1 MISLNALLAWN
12 LVANTLT
19 GREDVDPSILAEA
32 LRNVVALASL
42 DERRGGVRFLRS
54 GMRPMPRPP
63 VDASVPS
70 TGASCAPSHS
80 DLCNV
85 VEAAG
90 SKESSG
96 GIRCLHS
103 EIPSTSRPPINASG
117 PCAEAPRSN
126 PSEVGNLGNMGE
138 DRLEKYRRDIGQFI
152 LQERAY
158 VPKVT
163 LDQVKESILEGK
175 YPALFSFLK
184 HSGPVRRRDQ
194 DDLLPSNFYVDQE
207 RLKRLKFST
216 CDYGKKISQE
226 DPSGFV
232 EHNQHVTDS
241 DGTAHLQMDDV
252 GVEGNTIQSS
262 ERNGDT
268 LKPPDKKITNLDGGK
283 RRLSAQTAAALFPI
297 DCTQILQR
305 DVSMPQSNSTIRPNL
320 PLNEHGSL
328 IPTRTEKDQHPS
340 NIIVIPDSASDD
352 DAEDTGYT
360 PDDDEMLAAEK
371 HCLLSSQANNNQDSI
386 AGDWTEQC
394 WCMECDEGDQLLTC
408 SLCLKAFR
416 ESCLGSVRFNE
427 EGLFYCCFCTHGR
440 ADLGCRKARKSV
452 LQAKEN
458 LSTGRCKDIC
468 KRRTGQARVVENVN
482 YWLDD
487 LSLQHRTG
495 GLNRSSLRAE
505 HHEHMEV
512 TDFPR
517 QVEKEVCVG
526 RCDDSTKVEKVNDGQ
541 IVDKATTTVEGADT
555 TSMNEQAKDLQP
567 TEHHTPVGN
576 GNFPCEEANASHSAS
591 VNEQVEDL
599 QPTESHTAVDNSNL
613 PCEQGK
619 LSHAASANEQGEDF
633 QPTEHHT
640 AVDNS
645 SLPCEEGKS
654 SHRELDAGVVK
665 QKGEVSVGGD
675 HRNIQEPDSDEQ
687 VKEAYEDTDNE
698 ALPSRNS
705 GRHCKRAQD
714 ASTKIVDQKR
724 FKSSTG
730 KRRKHAYQAKRSNPL
745 MPPGRRTKLLWTME
759 EEAAL
764 KEGMQRFVSNYG
776 GTIPWRAILEYGC
789 GVFHKTRVPGD
800 LKDKW
805 RNIKIKEDLLQQ
817 SCV

>member
-19 GREDVDPSILAEA
+19 GREDVDPSILAVLVSNAPNFSTDAPEA

-70 TGASCAPSHS
+70 TGASCASSHS
-80 DLCNV
+80 NFISNAPYFSTDALEDLCNV

-96 GIRCLHS
+96 GVRCLHS

-252 GVEGNTIQSS
+252 GVEGNTIQLS

-305 DVSMPQSNSTIRPNL
+305 DVSIPQSNSTIRPNL

-440 ADLGCRKARKSV
+440 ADLGA
-452 LQAKEN
+452 AKR
-458 LSTGRCKDIC
+458 GRVFFKL
-468 KRRTGQARVVENVN
+468 KKTSLPVVV
-482 YWLDD
+482 
-487 LSLQHRTG
+487 RIFVKG
-495 GLNRSSLRAE
+495 
-505 HHEHMEV
+505 
-512 TDFPR
+512 
-517 QVEKEVCVG
+517 
-526 RCDDSTKVEKVNDGQ
+526 
-541 IVDKATTTVEGADT
+541 
-555 TSMNEQAKDLQP
+555 
-567 TEHHTPVGN
+567 
-576 GNFPCEEANASHSAS
+576 
-591 VNEQVEDL
+591 
-599 QPTESHTAVDNSNL
+599 
-613 PCEQGK
+613 EQGK
-619 LSHAASANEQGEDF
+619 L
-633 QPTEHHT
+633 
-640 AVDNS
+640 
-645 SLPCEEGKS
+645 
-654 SHRELDAGVVK
+654 EL
-665 QKGEVSVGGD
+665 
-675 HRNIQEPDSDEQ
+675 
-687 VKEAYEDTDNE
+687 
-698 ALPSRNS
+698 
-705 GRHCKRAQD
+705 
-714 ASTKIVDQKR
+714 
-724 FKSSTG
+724 
-730 KRRKHAYQAKRSNPL
+730 
-745 MPPGRRTKLLWTME
+745 
-759 EEAAL
+759 L
-764 KEGMQRFVSNYG
+764 KMSIIG
-776 GTIPWRAILEYGC
+776 
-789 GVFHKTRVPGD
+789 
-800 LKDKW
+800 
-805 RNIKIKEDLLQQ
+805 
-817 SCV
+817 